1 MTVAKGNNFNVR
13 DSIIALFFT
22 TVMYIVWDVRTD
34 VKTLLVDMSAVKT
47 EHLQVAKDISLLKNK
62 VFGENITSSVTDKF
76 FKNEEDYRF
85 KREN

>member
-1 MTVAKGNNFNVR
+1 MTLAKDRFSLR
-13 DSIIALFFT
+13 DSLIALFFT

-62 VFGENITSSVTDKF
+62 VFGENITGSVTDKF
-76 FKNEEDYRF
+76 FKNEENYTA
-85 KREN
+85 KTTN